1 MSLRLSNDL
10 KLPIEAVTEK
20 LGWLGRTGS
29 GKTYGAQK
37 LAEEMHRAG
46 AQFVA
51 LDPVGKWWSLRL
63 AADGKTPALPIP
75 VFGGLHGDIPLEPTA
90 GKLIADVIVDRGI
103 SAVVDVSQFESD
115 IQKARFMTDFG
126 NRFYFRKKAA
136 PSAVHLFIEEA
147 QEFVPQNPQRDEAT
161 MLHAWTRMQKLGR
174 NFGIG
179 SSLITQR
186 PQEVNKK
193 VLNLTEVLFVFQLT
207 GPQERKTVAWWI
219 EEKGIDED
227 IAAELPK
234 LQRGCPHV
242 WSPAW
247 LQVSKVVRISEKS
260 TYDASSTPKVGRRDD
275 VKELAPIDLEKLRR
289 DMTATIERA
298 KAEDP
303 RELRRRITELEATL
317 AKANAVAGRI
327 DKKLDRVQMKE
338 KRVEVPVLKDGQ
350 IKRIEMLLSR
360 AEKFRDPLN
369 NYLQKIDVVKAGL
382 SQAASEIMRAV
393 NAVKDSQAPPEVI
406 HLPVR
411 ATITAHRRPVSPS
424 KPASPPP
431 SGDGS
436 HLSPTQQRI
445 LDALAELEQLGAK
458 APERTLVALLAGYT
472 NLASKGFVNA
482 MSTLRTAGQIDYPS
496 SRTVA
501 LTSSGRTVA
510 RSSER
515 PRSSEEIQDRII
527 RLLGGATGRILSAVI
542 RAYPEPV
549 LREDVAGEAGYTN
562 LASKG
567 FVNGLSRLRSL
578 GFVDYPSSKQ
588 VVAQPVLFL
597 EG

>member
-63 AADGKTPALPIP
+63 SADGKTPALPIP
-75 VFGGLHGDIPLEPTA
+75 VFGGLHGDIPLEATA

-247 LQVSKVVRISEKS
+247 LQISKVVKISEKS
-260 TYDASSTPKVGRRDD
+260 TYDASSTPTVGRRAD

-303 RELRRRITELEATL
+303 RELRRRITDLERDL
-317 AKANAVAGRI
+317 ASKKAI
-327 DKKLDRVQMKE
+327 KKESLQMKE
-338 KRVEVPVLKDGQ
+338 KRVEVPVLKDAQ
-350 IKRIEMLLSR
+350 LKRIEMSLSR

-369 NYLQKIDVVKAGL
+369 NYLQKIDIVKAAL

-411 ATITAHRRPVSPS
+411 ATITAHRRAVEPSS

-436 HLSPTQQRI
+436 NLSPTQQRI

-458 APERTLVALLAGYT
+458 APERTLAALLSGYT

-482 MSTLRTAGQIDYPS
+482 MSNLRTAGQIDYPS

-501 LTSSGRTVA
+501 LTSSGRTLS
-510 RSSER
+510 RPSER
-515 PRSSEEIQDRII
+515 PRSSQEIQDRII

-542 RAYPEPV
+542 LAYPEPV
-549 LREDVAGEAGYTN
+549 LREAVASEAGYTN

-578 GFVDYPSSKQ
+578 GFVDYPSSKL

-597 EG
+597 ES